1 MIENYSLTPENVDII
16 SDIVARYMSEYNM
29 PRKDIIRGR
38 LAVETVLLFWIEKAP
53 GVEVSLVL
61 GKRFLRP
68 YIRLQFDGKMINP
81 LESERDE
88 DFAYY
93 GSVIG
98 NVGLNIGY
106 QYNEGTNYVNIGL
119 PLVNIGNSGRIF
131 LAILLAFVTGFGLNC
146 FGSNVAAVISEE
158 FMTPV
163 FNSLI
168 NLLSAIAAFMIF
180 FNILY
185 GVISMGNVANLNKAG
200 FKLLRLVMGRN
211 SLAIIFG
218 MSVCAVVF
226 DVVELRADFNIFIFK
241 DLFNLLVSIVPNNL
255 IRPFIDGDT
264 LRIIFLAVST
274 GIILLALGQQTK
286 GIVNF
291 VKEWNVF
298 FSTAI
303 NYFCKLVPLVVYL
316 ALTSVLMKGNLKNIW
331 AVWKI
336 LLVVALI
343 GFVYLVADTVIAGLR
358 SGIGVRKYI
367 RNMLPMARVA
377 LTTGNAAACGTYFEQ
392 VCSKIGFDKSFYEY
406 SSVGCQILT
415 STGTV
420 IVLMTTIMGFQEFCG
435 QSVPMSE
442 FLISGFVYLL
452 IAPSTFAI
460 PGGSISVVALLMSN
474 NFLPDYCLEVY
485 IATNLFFD
493 MLITVVNEV
502 SSVNNLVNSSYVMG
516 MINVST
522 KG

>member
-1 MIENYSLTPENVDII
+1 MIKGYSLTSENVDVI
-16 SDIVARYMSEYNM
+16 SDVVARYMGKYNM
-29 PRKDIIRGR
+29 PKKDVIRGR
-38 LAVETVLLFWIEKAP
+38 LAVESVLLFWMEQVP
-53 GVEVSLVL
+53 DVEISLVL

-68 YIRLQFDGKMINP
+68 YIRLQFEGQMINP
-81 LESERDE
+81 FAGETDD

-93 GSVIG
+93 GSIIG
-98 NVGLNIGY
+98 NVGLNTGY
-106 QYNEGTNYVNIGL
+106 QYNEGTNYVNIDL
-119 PLVNIGNSGRIF
+119 PLVNIGNSGK
-131 LAILLAFVTGFGLNC
+131 ILLAIVLAFITYFGLNC
-146 FGSNVAAVISEE
+146 FGSDVAAILSEQ
-158 FMTPV
+158 FLTPI

-185 GVISMGNVANLNKAG
+185 GVISMGNVANLNTAG
-200 FKLLRLVMGRN
+200 FKILRLVLGRN
-211 SLAIIFG
+211 SLAIILG
-218 MSVCAVVF
+218 MLVCSLAF
-226 DVVELRADFNIFIFK
+226 DVVELRTDFNVYLFK
-241 DLFNLLVSIVPNNL
+241 ALFNLLVSIVPNNL
-255 IRPFIDGDT
+255 IQPFIDGDT

-274 GIILLALGQQTK
+274 GIILLALGRQTK
-286 GIVNF
+286 GIVTF

-298 FSTAI
+298 FSTAV
-303 NYFCKLVPLVVYL
+303 NYFCALVPVVVYL
-316 ALTSVLMKGNLKNIW
+316 ALTSVLMKGHLKNIW

-343 GFVYLVADTVIAGLR
+343 GFIYLVADTALAGLR
-358 SGIGVRKYI
+358 SGIGIRKYVYS
-367 RNMLPMARVA
+367 MFPMMRVA

-392 VCSKIGFDKSFYEY
+392 ACSKIGFVKSFYEY

-435 QSVPMSE
+435 QSVSLSE

-460 PGGSISVVALLMSN
+460 PGGSISVVALLMSHS
-474 NFLPDYCLEVY
+474 FLPDYCLEVY
-485 IATNLFFD
+485 IATNLLFD

-502 SSVNNLVNSSYVMG
+502 SSVNNLVNSAYVMG
-516 MINVST
+516 MI
-522 KG
+522 KRK